1 MFYIN
6 GHFPAFDLV
15 LDSFWVQYLAP
26 VNFISSSRAIL
37 DPYPSFIKFKFQIW
51 LIQSVIKNVPSVAC
65 CSNNW
70 NFRFMYCRRWFNRS
84 FSVAAFSKVFLS
96 NKRFS
101 FENNQLI
108 AFAEYQNINW
118 LFADCITI
126 KKQLKNS
133 THYDFMQIWHLYY
146 FSNSRLFSY
155 EPLSY
160 PFASSSKSE
169 NDFDN
174 LFGESHFDLWK

>member
-1 MFYIN
+1 MLKITVRKINAVLFSRKHKRINMRYYKLYYTLMFYIN

-70 NFRFMYCRRWFNRS
+70 NLRFMYCRRCCNRS

-101 FENNQLI
+101 FEDNQYQIKTLSTVKSIAGCLLI
-108 AFAEYQNINW
+108 A
-118 LFADCITI
+118 
-126 KKQLKNS
+126 
-133 THYDFMQIWHLYY
+133 
-146 FSNSRLFSY
+146 
-155 EPLSY
+155 
-160 PFASSSKSE
+160 
-169 NDFDN
+169 
-174 LFGESHFDLWK
+174 